1 MTIDL
6 VGAFTIGLLGAGHCM
21 GMCGGIA
28 SLLTLP
34 SAKARA
40 TPPALLVSL
49 NYNLGRLVSYSLIG
63 ALVGGAIAS
72 IVALSEFNHVLVV
85 LRFIAALFMI
95 LLACYVGKWWNGLL
109 MVEKL
114 GKNVWRVVSPLGQ
127 KCLPLK
133 TPAHAIPFGFIW
145 GWLPCGLVYSI
156 LTWAAVSGSALG
168 GALTMLFFGLGTL
181 PAMLLVGS
189 QANKL
194 KQLQNSLI
202 FRNIAALSIL
212 LFGLY
217 TGYGSVIILSSN

>member
-1 MTIDL
+1 
-6 VGAFTIGLLGAGHCM
+6 M

-63 ALVGGAIAS
+63 ALVGGAISS

-85 LRFIAALFMI
+85 LRLIAALFMI

>member
-34 SAKARA
+34 SAKAQA

-85 LRFIAALFMI
+85 LRLIAALFMI

>member
-1 MTIDL
+1 
-6 VGAFTIGLLGAGHCM
+6 M

-28 SLLTLP
+28 SLLTLQP
-34 SAKARA
+34 NKTSQASA
-40 TPPALLVSL
+40 ALLISL
-49 NYNLGRLVSYSLIG
+49 NYNIGRLLSYTIIG

-72 IVALSEFNHVLVV
+72 IVALSQFNQLLVIV
-85 LRFIAALFMI
+85 RLIAAGFMV

-109 MVEKL
+109 AIETL
-114 GKNVWRVVSPLGQ
+114 GKSIWRAISPLGQ
-127 KCLPLK
+127 RFLPLQSS
-133 TPAHAIPFGFIW
+133 AHAIPFGFIW

-194 KQLQNSLI
+194 KQLQNSPF
-202 FRNIAALSIL
+202 FRNIAATSIL
-212 LFGLY
+212 LYGLY
-217 TGYGSVIILSSN
+217 TGYGSVMILSSN